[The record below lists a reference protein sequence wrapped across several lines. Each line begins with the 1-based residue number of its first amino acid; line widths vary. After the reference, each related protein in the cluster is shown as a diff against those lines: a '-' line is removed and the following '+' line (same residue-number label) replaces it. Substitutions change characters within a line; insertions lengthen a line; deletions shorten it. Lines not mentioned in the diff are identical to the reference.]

1 VRRNNP
7 PKRRITPATTGAGA
21 TGASAGTF
29 LVLLARNL
37 PDSNPWK
44 SWALTLAPSL
54 SVLLSWLLIK
64 VRYEADYYVNKRN
77 RQRVF
82 DNITAK
88 IREALENPL
97 TSEGHKASMRKELEQ
112 VEKLR
117 IDAEREQ
124 LQLVL
129 KEVD

>member
-1 VRRNNP
+1 VPRN
-7 PKRRITPATTGAGA
+7 KTAERTSSRTTTGAGA
-21 TGASAGTF
+21 TGASAGTL

-37 PDSNPWK
+37 PDNNPWK
-44 SWALTLAPSL
+44 SWALILAPSL
-54 SVLLSWLLIK
+54 AVLLSWLL
-64 VRYEADYYVNKRN
+64 VRVRLEADYYLSKRN

-82 DNITAK
+82 DNITAR
-88 IREALENPL
+88 IREALDNPL
-97 TSEGHKASMRKELEQ
+97 TSEEHKDSMRKQLEQ

-129 KEVD
+129 KEVE